1 MIFAHLIQIRQGSD
15 ELSQADEI
23 AYARFLAQGLL
34 KLPTRAFFA
43 HSIRMKESMKNIW
56 VPLSGQVAQQRKVET
71 IANNVANANTVG
83 FKKDQL
89 VFKEHLTALTKGVED
104 IDIPRNEFSPADFY
118 HTQGAENAMVAV
130 DGSFTVYDQG
140 QFIPTNNPLD
150 IALQGEGFIEV
161 LTPNGVRFTR
171 KGNFSLNRD
180 GELVTDQG
188 FRVLSSLNASQE
200 SLRDPASINSFPK
213 PEERV
218 LRVPTNS
225 KLTVSLEGDIFTKEG
240 VVGKISVIEFKDKHA
255 LRKEGNSLYMTPDE
269 TNINR
274 TDIKTSVNQGFLEG
288 SNVNAI
294 EEMSELIKAHRHFES
309 IQKAINAYD
318 QISGKAA
325 NDIGKF

>member
-1 MIFAHLIQIRQGSD
+1 V
-15 ELSQADEI
+15 
-23 AYARFLAQGLL
+23 
-34 KLPTRAFFA
+34 
-43 HSIRMKESMKNIW
+43 KNIW

-89 VFKEHLTALTKGVED
+89 VFKEHLTALTKGLDD

-130 DGSFTVYDQG
+130 DGSFTVFEQG
-140 QFIPTNNPLD
+140 TMIPTNNPLD
-150 IALQGEGFIEV
+150 VALKGDGFLEV
-161 LTPNGVRFTR
+161 LTPTGVRFTR
-171 KGNFSLNRD
+171 KGNLSLNRD

-188 FRVLSSLNASQE
+188 YRVLSALNASE
-200 SLRDPASINSFPK
+200 ENLRAPAAEGSFPT

-218 LRVPTNS
+218 LRVPTNT
-225 KLTVSLEGDIFTKEG
+225 KLTIANDGEILTRDGI
-240 VVGKISVIEFKDKHA
+240 VGKLSVVEFKDPHA
-255 LRKEGNSLYMTPDE
+255 LRKEGNSLYITPDE
-269 TNINR
+269 LNVVRTN
-274 TDIKTSVNQGFLEG
+274 IKTSVNQGFLEG

-325 NDIGKF
+325 NEIGKF

>member
-1 MIFAHLIQIRQGSD
+1 MG
-15 ELSQADEI
+15 
-23 AYARFLAQGLL
+23 
-34 KLPTRAFFA
+34 
-43 HSIRMKESMKNIW
+43 NIW
-56 VPLSGQVAQQRKVET
+56 VPLSGQLAQQRKVET

-130 DGSFTVYDQG
+130 DGSYTIFEQG
-140 QFIPTNNPLD
+140 QLQPTNNPLD
-150 IALQGEGFIEV
+150 LGLQGEGFIEV
-161 LTPNGVRFTR
+161 STPNGVRFTR
-171 KGNFSLNRD
+171 KGNFSINRE

-188 FRVLSSLNASQE
+188 FKVLSAVAGAPQGA
-200 SLRDPASINSFPK
+200 RDPASLPSYPK

-218 LRVPTNS
+218 VRIPTDAKIIITREGDVMTKDGPIS
-225 KLTVSLEGDIFTKEG
+225 KLSVVEFVDMHALKKEG
-240 VVGKISVIEFKDKHA
+240 S
-255 LRKEGNSLYMTPDE
+255 SLYVTPDE
-269 TNINR
+269 ANIVRN
-274 TDIKTSVNQGFLEG
+274 DVKTVVHQGFLEG

-294 EEMSELIKAHRHFES
+294 EEMSELIKAHRHFDS

-318 QISGKAA
+318 SISGKAA

>member
-1 MIFAHLIQIRQGSD
+1 
-15 ELSQADEI
+15 
-23 AYARFLAQGLL
+23 
-34 KLPTRAFFA
+34 
-43 HSIRMKESMKNIW
+43 MKNIW

-89 VFKEHLTALTKGVED
+89 VFKEHLTALTQGVED
-104 IDIPRNEFSPADFY
+104 IDIPRKEFSPADFY

-130 DGSFTVYDQG
+130 DGNFTIFEQG
-140 QFIPTNNPLD
+140 QLIPTNNPLD
-150 IALQGEGFIEV
+150 VGLQGDGFIEV
-161 LTPNGVRFTR
+161 LTPTGVRFTR
-171 KGNFSLNRD
+171 KGNLSLNRD
-180 GELVTDQG
+180 GEIVTDQG
-188 FRVLSSLNASQE
+188 YRVLSALNVAPE
-200 SLRDPASINSFPK
+200 ALREPAAADSFPK

-218 LRVPTNS
+218 LRVPTNA
-225 KLTVSLEGDIFTKEG
+225 KLTITKEG
-240 VVGKISVIEFKDKHA
+240 EILTKDGQVGALSIVEFQDKHA
-255 LRKEGNSLYMTPDE
+255 LRKEGNSLYITPDE
-269 TNINR
+269 TNVIR
-274 TDIKTSVNQGFLEG
+274 TNIKTSVNQGFLEG

>member
-1 MIFAHLIQIRQGSD
+1 MGVLFRQGFTD
-15 ELSQADEI
+15 LALADEI
-23 AYARFLAQGLL
+23 AYARFMAHWLL
-34 KLPTRAFFA
+34 KLPTRALFA

-89 VFKEHLTALTKGVED
+89 VFKEHMTALTKGVED
-104 IDIPRNEFSPADFY
+104 IDIPRKEFSPADFY

-130 DGSFTVYDQG
+130 DGSFTIFEQG
-140 QFIPTNNPLD
+140 TLIPTQNPLD
-150 IALQGEGFIEV
+150 VALKGEGFLEV

-171 KGNFSLNRD
+171 KGNLSLSRD

-188 FRVLSSLNASQE
+188 FKVLSALNASEE
-200 SLRDPASINSFPK
+200 SLRDPASIDSFPR
-213 PEERV
+213 PEERI
-218 LRVPTNS
+218 LRVPTNT
-225 KLTVSLEGDIFTKEG
+225 KLTISNEGDVLTKDG
-240 VVGKISVIEFKDKHA
+240 VVGKLSVIEFKDKHA
-255 LRKEGNSLYMTPDE
+255 LRKEGNSVYISPDE
-269 TNINR
+269 ANIVR
-274 TDIKTSVNQGFLEG
+274 TDIKTNVHQGFLEG

-318 QISGKAA
+318 SISGKAA
-325 NDIGKF
+325 NEIGKF

>member
-1 MIFAHLIQIRQGSD
+1 
-15 ELSQADEI
+15 
-23 AYARFLAQGLL
+23 
-34 KLPTRAFFA
+34 
-43 HSIRMKESMKNIW
+43 MKNIW

-104 IDIPRNEFSPADFY
+104 IDIPRKEFSPADFY

-130 DGSFTVYDQG
+130 DGSFTIFEQG
-140 QFIPTNNPLD
+140 TMIPTSNPLD
-150 IALQGEGFIEV
+150 IALKGEGFIEV
-161 LTPNGVRFTR
+161 LTPTGVRFTR
-171 KGNFSLNRD
+171 KGNLSLSRD

-188 FRVLSSLNASQE
+188 FKVLSNLELPEGA
-200 SLRDPASINSFPK
+200 LREPAVAAAIPA
-213 PEERV
+213 PETRI
-218 LRVPTNS
+218 LKVPTNT
-225 KLTVSLEGDIFTKEG
+225 KLTFTDKGEVLTRDG
-240 VVGKISVIEFKDKHA
+240 LVAKMSIVEFKDMHA
-255 LRKEGNSLYMTPDE
+255 LRKEGNSLYITPDE
-269 TNINR
+269 NNLIR
-274 TDIKTSVNQGFLEG
+274 SDIKTTVNQGFLEG

-325 NDIGKF
+325 NEIGKF

>member
-1 MIFAHLIQIRQGSD
+1 
-15 ELSQADEI
+15 
-23 AYARFLAQGLL
+23 
-34 KLPTRAFFA
+34 
-43 HSIRMKESMKNIW
+43 MKNIW

-89 VFKEHLTALTKGVED
+89 VFKEHLTALTKGQED
-104 IDIPRNEFSPADFY
+104 IHIPRKEFSPADFY

-130 DGSFTVYDQG
+130 DGSFTIFEQG
-140 QFIPTNNPLD
+140 QLQPTNNPFDL
-150 IALQGEGFIEV
+150 ALQGEGFFEV
-161 LTPNGVRFTR
+161 LTPTGVRFTR
-171 KGNFSLNRD
+171 KGNFSINKD

-188 FRVLSSLNASQE
+188 FRVLSALNMDE
-200 SLRDPASINSFPK
+200 ETLREPAAIGSIPT

-218 LRVPTNS
+218 VRVPTNT
-225 KLTVSLEGDIFTKEG
+225 KVTFTREGDIFTRDGAIGKLS
-240 VVGKISVIEFKDKHA
+240 VVEFKDKHA
-255 LRKEGNSLYMTPDE
+255 LRKEGNSLYITPDE
-269 TNINR
+269 TNVKR
-274 TDIKTSVNQGFLEG
+274 TEVKTAVNQGFLEG

-318 QISGKAA
+318 SISGKAA

>member
-1 MIFAHLIQIRQGSD
+1 
-15 ELSQADEI
+15 
-23 AYARFLAQGLL
+23 
-34 KLPTRAFFA
+34 
-43 HSIRMKESMKNIW
+43 MKNIW

-89 VFKEHLTALTKGVED
+89 VFKEHLTALTQGSDD
-104 IDIPRNEFSPADFY
+104 IHIPRKEFSPADFY
-118 HTQGAENAMVAV
+118 HTQGAENSMVSV
-130 DGSFTVYDQG
+130 DGSYTIHEQG
-140 QFIPTNNPLD
+140 QFIPTSNPLD
-150 IALQGEGFIEV
+150 VALKGEGFLEV
-161 LTPNGVRFTR
+161 LTPTGVRFTR
-171 KGNFSLNRD
+171 KGNLSLSRD

-188 FRVLSSLNASQE
+188 YKVLSSLNMTQE
-200 SLRDPASINSFPK
+200 SLRQPAAASSVPK

-218 LRVPTNS
+218 VKLPTNAKITIS
-225 KLTVSLEGDIFTKEG
+225 LDGEILTREGS
-240 VVGKISVIEFKDKHA
+240 VGKLSIVEFNDLHGLK
-255 LRKEGNSLYMTPDE
+255 KEGNALFITPDE
-269 TNINR
+269 NNIIR

-318 QISGKAA
+318 SISGKAA